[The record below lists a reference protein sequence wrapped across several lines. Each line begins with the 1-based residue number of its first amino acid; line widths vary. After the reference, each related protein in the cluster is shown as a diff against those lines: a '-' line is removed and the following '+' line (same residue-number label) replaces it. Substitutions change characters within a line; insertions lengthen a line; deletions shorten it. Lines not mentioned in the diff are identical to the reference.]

1 MKKQILLVL
10 GLIMMFS
17 LVGCGNKLKKVEE
30 NTVYLKKD
38 GTVSSCVTGE
48 FDENTYSLDELKKM
62 NEEDMAK
69 VEAKFGKDS
78 VKLVS
83 GPTVKNGH
91 LRLIMDYKTPEA
103 YNLVD
108 TLNLEI
114 SSLDKGSAD
123 GTLIEAEGGKEVT
136 LDAISNKA
144 EYQIAKI
151 DLVRDDLATQIMV
164 DGTIV
169 YYSKGAELVNKNLVK
184 FGAMGSNYVI
194 YKIK

>member
-1 MKKQILLVL
+1 MKKQLLLVL

-17 LVGCGNKLKKVEE
+17 LIGCGNKLKKVEE

-38 GTVSSCVTGE
+38 GTVSSCITGE
-48 FDENTYSLDELKKM
+48 FDESTYSLEELKKM

-69 VEAKFGKDS
+69 VEAEFGKDS

-83 GPTVKNGH
+83 GPTVKKGN
-91 LRLIMDYKTPEA
+91 LRMIMNYKSPEA

-108 TLNLEI
+108 TLNLEVN
-114 SSLDKGSAD
+114 SLDNGKAD
-123 GTLIEAEGGKEVT
+123 GVLIEAEGGKEIS
-136 LDAISNKA
+136 LDAIENKA
-144 EYQIAKI
+144 EYQIAKV

-164 DGTIV
+164 DGTIL
-169 YYSKGAELVNKNLVK
+169 YYSKGADLVNKDLIK
-184 FGAMGSNYVI
+184 FSTMGSNYVI